1 MKQWKIYKNI
11 ILIICKYNKIKEL
24 FNFIINVYN
33 TVYGLIKYFIYY
45 LIDILQNSVII
56 YIMKKR
62 NQILY
67 NSFYFS

>member
-33 TVYGLIKYFIYY
+33 TVYGLIKYCIYY